1 MIRDAR
7 PGEAP
12 AVAALHGEIT
22 TGFLPSLGQAFLT
35 RLYRALIAW
44 PGAHVLVADDD
55 GRVIGFIAFIE
66 DIGAFYKHF
75 VVRHGVAA
83 GIAAFPRLIRPSSI
97 RRAWETFR
105 YGTADSE
112 LDGQGEVL
120 SMATAPEARG
130 KGIGRLL
137 MEASVDRFRELA
149 LPGMHVVIA
158 EDNEASLAV
167 HRRYGFEEHSTVEVH
182 AGEVSKVLVWSP

>member
-7 PGEAP
+7 PNEAP

-22 TGFLPSLGQAFLT
+22 TGFLPTLGQGFLT

-44 PGAHVLVADDD
+44 PAAHVLVAEEE
-55 GRVIGFIAFIE
+55 GTVIGFIAFIE

-75 VVRHGVAA
+75 LVRHGIPA
-83 GIAAFPRLIRPSSI
+83 GLSAFPRLIRPSSI
-97 RRAWETFR
+97 KRAVETFR

-120 SMATAPEARG
+120 SMATAPAARG
-130 KGIGRLL
+130 KGIGRQL
-137 MEASVDRFRELA
+137 MEASVERFHQLG

-167 HRRYGFEEHSTVEVH
+167 HYRYGFEEHSTVEVH